1 VNAQGRQLVH
11 RRGHWL
17 LGSLPAFRGDRLRF
31 FEDNAR
37 LAPIVHFRLGP
48 KRVYFLSE
56 PELVQDMLVTQHQH
70 LARDPTARRILAP
83 TMGNGLLT
91 SDGDYWK
98 RQRRMI
104 APAMHL
110 RRVQRFADLMVRHA
124 ADATGRWRDR
134 QQADVEREMDRLTLA
149 IVTDAL
155 FRLDSARHADVVAET
170 ITTLQQI
177 GNRQLAQLV
186 LLPAWVPTADNL
198 KQRRLSRRLRRIVLS
213 AIKARRAAPSES
225 DDLLTA
231 LVQGRDPETGEQ
243 MTDEQ
248 ICDEVITLHLAG
260 YDTTALSLTYCWYQ
274 MALHPEIEARFHAEL
289 DQVLA
294 GRPPRLDDMEQLDYT
309 QRVFKEVL
317 RLYPPAYFAVR
328 LVARDIEI
336 GGHPIPAG
344 SILMTSSYAMH
355 RKPELWDEPDRF
367 DPERFA
373 DNAEQAWPRF
383 KYFPFGGGPRICIG
397 NQFALLEGPLILATI
412 GQRYRFELL
421 QPRQRLEL
429 EPQITLGP
437 KGGMPLRFRRREP
450 LA

>member
-1 VNAQGRQLVH
+1 MD
-11 RRGHWL
+11 RRRPEFVERRDHWL
-17 LGSLPAFRGDRLRF
+17 LGSLPAFRDDRLNF

-37 LAPIVHFRLGP
+37 LAPIVRFRLGP
-48 KRVYFLSE
+48 KPVYFLSD
-56 PELVQDMLVTQHQH
+56 PELIQDMLVTQHQH
-70 LARDPTARRILAP
+70 LARDPTARRIFAP
-83 TMGNGLLT
+83 TMGNGLLS
-91 SDGDYWK
+91 SDGAYWK

-110 RRVQRFADLMVRHA
+110 RRVQQFADLMVGHA
-124 ADATGRWRDR
+124 TDATGRWHDG

-155 FRLDSARHADVVAET
+155 FRLDGAGHADVVAET
-170 ITTLQQI
+170 ITALQQI

-186 LLPAWVPTADNL
+186 LPPTWMPTPDNL
-198 KQRRLSRRLRRIVLS
+198 KQRRLSGRLRRLIMAAVQD
-213 AIKARRAAPSES
+213 RRAAPAGG
-225 DDLLTA
+225 DDLLTMMVESTDA
-231 LVQGRDPETGEQ
+231 ETGEQ

-274 MALHPEIEARFHAEL
+274 MALQPEIEARFHDEL
-289 DQVLA
+289 ERVLE
-294 GRPPRLDDMEQLDYT
+294 GRPPELADMEQLDYT
-309 QRVFKEVL
+309 QRVFKEAL

-328 LVARDIEI
+328 LVAQDIEI

-355 RKPELWDEPDRF
+355 RKPELWDEPGRF
-367 DPERFA
+367 DPERFVN
-373 DNAEQAWPRF
+373 NAEQGWPRF

-421 QPRQRLEL
+421 HPRQRLEL
-429 EPQITLGP
+429 DPQITLGP

-450 LA
+450 VV